1 MILTPYKILH
11 LIFSIQGPL
20 KNLAWLNIFQ
30 RSNKSKT
37 ERHKSNAN
45 ELNEDNKDQQKLLTT
60 NNDQLQDSLSGTSSN
75 KAADYYVKGDVDV
88 SSLKQRK
95 TVQEQ

>member
-1 MILTPYKILH
+1 MIFTKYKILH
-11 LIFSIQGPL
+11 LIFPIQGPL

-30 RSNKSKT
+30 KSDKSKT
-37 ERHKSNAN
+37 ERHKSNAK
-45 ELNEDNKDQQKLLTT
+45 EANEDNKDEKLLTT
-60 NNDQLQDSLSGTSSN
+60 NNDLLQDSLSGTSSN

-95 TVQEQ
+95 TVKEQ